1 MKFKGA
7 NGSLFFI
14 FTPSKITQYMAEDSS
29 VLKIAQTNASL
40 WTTDIFDTETRKEAQ
55 ILLDKKG
62 DALIEP
68 FYKDLDFGTG
78 GMRGIMGVGTNRI
91 NPYTLGLA
99 TQGLADYAQSFFEGK
114 SLKAAIAFDS
124 RNNSKSFARKVAEVL
139 SANRIHTYL
148 FEDLRPT
155 PELSFSVRELGC
167 DFGIVLTASHNP
179 KEYNGYKVYWNDGG
193 QLVPPHDK
201 AVIEKVRSTGFED
214 ICWDANESL
223 IETVGT
229 ELDEKY
235 TDMIASLSLSNAG
248 KNDLNIVFT
257 ALHGTSIVSVPPALA
272 KSGFTNVQ
280 LVEAQST
287 PDGNFPT
294 VASPNPEESAA
305 LAMAVSQAEATGADL
320 VIGCDPDTD
329 RVGIAVNDGK
339 GNMELLNGNDTAA
352 LLVHYI
358 LDTNKNNGTMPTNG
372 FTAATVV
379 TTDLIADIS
388 AAYGVPC
395 YRCLTGFKWIADI
408 INHKQQEQFLV
419 GGEESYGYLIGDSV
433 RDKDAVASAVMIA
446 EMAAYAKAQ
455 GRTVLQQLEAIH
467 REFGQ
472 YQERL
477 ISITKKGRSG
487 AQEIADMMIALR
499 KDPPKTL
506 AGSPV
511 IITTDHINST
521 QTDLR
526 TGVTSSTG
534 LPASNVLQFITDA
547 GDKVSA
553 RPSGTEPKIK
563 FYFSARATTGDSH
576 AETKAKLEA
585 KINTFIGELNL

>member
-1 MKFKGA
+1 MSA
-7 NGSLFFI
+7 DVLSI
-14 FTPSKITQYMAEDSS
+14 ATQ
-29 VLKIAQTNASL
+29 NATL
-40 WTTDIFDTETRKEAQ
+40 WTSDLFDAETRAEAETLLKEG
-55 ILLDKKG
+55 G

-91 NPYTLGLA
+91 NAYTLGLA
-99 TQGLADYAQSFFEGK
+99 TQGLAAYAKSFFDGK
-114 SLKAAIAFDS
+114 PLKAAIAFDS

-139 SANRIHTYL
+139 SANGVHTFL

-155 PELSFSVRELGC
+155 PELSFAVRELGC

-179 KEYNGYKVYWNDGG
+179 KEYNGYKVYWDDGG
-193 QLVPPHDK
+193 QLVPPHDS
-201 AVIEKVRSTGFED
+201 AVIEKVRATRFED
-214 ICWDANESL
+214 IRWDANEAL

-229 ELDEKY
+229 AIDDKY
-235 TDMIASLSLSNAG
+235 TDMVAGLSLSNAG
-248 KNDLNIVFT
+248 KTELDIVFT

-272 KSGFTNVQ
+272 KAGFTNVQ
-280 LVEAQST
+280 LVEAQSA

-305 LAMAVSQAEATGADL
+305 LAMAVAQAEATNADL

-329 RVGIAVNDGK
+329 RVGIAVNDGTGK
-339 GNMELLNGNDTAA
+339 MQLLNGNDTAA

-358 LDTNKNNGTMPTNG
+358 LEAYKRNGTLPANG

-379 TTDLIADIS
+379 TTDLIAEIS
-388 AAYGVPC
+388 AAYEVPC

-408 INHKQQEQFLV
+408 IKNKPEEQFLV
-419 GGEESYGYLIGDSV
+419 GGEESYGYLIGDAV

-446 EMAAYAKAQ
+446 EMAANAKAQ

-487 AQEIADMMIALR
+487 AQEIADMMTALR
-499 KDPPKTL
+499 NDPPKNL

-511 IITTDHINST
+511 IIAIDHGKAT

-526 TGVTSSTG
+526 TGATHSTE
-534 LPASNVLQFITDA
+534 LPASNVLQFITEA

-563 FYFSARATTGDSH
+563 FYFSVRTTTGGSH
-576 AETKAKLEA
+576 AATKAELER
-585 KINTFIGELNL
+585 KIDTFIEELNL

>member
-1 MKFKGA
+1 MSA
-7 NGSLFFI
+7 DVLSLA
-14 FTPSKITQYMAEDSS
+14 TQ
-29 VLKIAQTNASL
+29 NATL
-40 WTTDIFDTETRKEAQ
+40 WTSDLFDAETRAEAQ
-55 ILLDKKG
+55 ALLEQGG
-62 DALIEP
+62 DTLIEP

-99 TQGLADYAQSFFEGK
+99 TQGLAVYAQQSMGRK
-114 SLKAAIAFDS
+114 DLKAAIAYDS
-124 RNNSKSFARKVAEVL
+124 RNNSQSFARKVAEVL
-139 SANRIHTYL
+139 SANGVHTYL
-148 FEDLRPT
+148 FEELRPT
-155 PELSFSVRELGC
+155 PELSFAVRELGC

-201 AVIEKVRSTGFED
+201 GVIEQVRATRFED
-214 ICWDANESL
+214 IRWDANEAL

-229 ELDEKY
+229 AIDDKY
-235 TDMIASLSLSNAG
+235 TDMVAGLSLSNAG
-248 KNDLNIVFT
+248 KTELDIVFT

-272 KSGFTNVQ
+272 KAGFTNVQ
-280 LVEAQST
+280 LVEAQSA

-305 LAMAVSQAEATGADL
+305 LAMAVAQAEATGADL

-329 RVGIAVNDGK
+329 RVGIAANDGTGK
-339 GNMELLNGNDTAA
+339 MQLLNGNDTAA

-358 LDTNKNNGTMPTNG
+358 LNAYKKNGTLPSNG

-408 INHKQQEQFLV
+408 INHKPEEQFLV
-419 GGEESYGYLIGDSV
+419 GGEESYGYLIGDAV

-446 EMAAYAKAQ
+446 EMAANAKAQ

-487 AQEIADMMIALR
+487 AQEIADMMTALR
-499 KDPPKTL
+499 NDPPKTL

-511 IITTDHINST
+511 VIAIDHNNST

-526 TGVTSSTG
+526 TGATSSTA
-534 LPASNVLQFITDA
+534 LPASNVLQFITEA

-563 FYFSARATTGDSH
+563 FYFSVRATTGHSH
-576 AETKAKLEA
+576 AATKAELER
-585 KINTFIGELNL
+585 KIDTFIEELNL

>member
-1 MKFKGA
+1 M
-7 NGSLFFI
+7 S
-14 FTPSKITQYMAEDSS
+14 TD
-29 VLKIAQTNASL
+29 VLAIATKNATL
-40 WTTDIFDTETRKEAQ
+40 WTSELFDTETRAAAQ
-55 ILLDKKG
+55 DMLDAGG

-99 TQGLADYAQSFFEGK
+99 TQGLAAYAQAHFEGK
-114 SLKAAIAFDS
+114 SLKAAIAYDS
-124 RNNSKSFARKVAEVL
+124 RNNSKAFARKVAEVL
-139 SANRIHTYL
+139 SANGVHTYL

-201 AVIEKVRSTGFED
+201 AVIEKVRATSFED
-214 ICWDANESL
+214 IRWDANEAL
-223 IETVGT
+223 IETVGS

-235 TDMIASLSLSNAG
+235 TDMIAGLSLSNAG

-272 KSGFTNVQ
+272 KAGFTNVQ

-305 LAMAVSQAEATGADL
+305 LAMAVAQAEATGADL

-329 RVGIAVNDGK
+329 RVGIAANDGTGK
-339 GNMELLNGNDTAA
+339 MQLLNGNDTAA

-358 LDTNKNNGTMPTNG
+358 LDAYKENGTLPSNG

-408 INHKQQEQFLV
+408 INHKPAEKFLV
-419 GGEESYGYLIGDSV
+419 GGEESYGYLIGDAV

-446 EMAAYAKAQ
+446 EMAANAKAK

-487 AQEIADMMIALR
+487 AQEIADMMTALR
-499 KDPPKTL
+499 NDPPKTL

-511 IITTDHINST
+511 IIAIDHSNST

-526 TGVTSSTG
+526 TGATSSTD
-534 LPASNVLQFITDA
+534 LPASNVLQFITEA

-563 FYFSARATTGDSH
+563 FYFSVRTTTGESH
-576 AETKAKLEA
+576 AATKAELER
-585 KINTFIGELNL
+585 KIDTFIEELNL

>member
-1 MKFKGA
+1 MSA
-7 NGSLFFI
+7 DVLSI
-14 FTPSKITQYMAEDSS
+14 ATQ
-29 VLKIAQTNASL
+29 NATL
-40 WTTDIFDTETRKEAQ
+40 WTSDLFDAETRAEARE
-55 ILLDKKG
+55 LLDQGG

-99 TQGLADYAQSFFEGK
+99 TQGLAAYAQTFFNRK
-114 SLKAAIAFDS
+114 PLKATIAFDS

-139 SANRIHTYL
+139 SANGVHTFL

-155 PELSFSVRELGC
+155 PELSYAVRELGC

-193 QLVPPHDK
+193 QLVPPHDS
-201 AVIEKVRSTGFED
+201 AVIEKVRATRFED
-214 ICWDANESL
+214 IRWDANEAL

-229 ELDEKY
+229 AVDDKY
-235 TDMIASLSLSNAG
+235 IDMVAGLSLSNVG
-248 KNDLNIVFT
+248 KTELDIVFT

-272 KSGFTNVQ
+272 KAGFTNVQ

-305 LAMAVSQAEATGADL
+305 LAMAVAQAEATNADL

-329 RVGIAVNDGK
+329 RVGIAVNDGTGK
-339 GNMELLNGNDTAA
+339 MQLLNGNDTAA

-358 LDTNKNNGTMPTNG
+358 LDAYKTNGTLPANG

-408 INHKQQEQFLV
+408 INNKPEEQFLV
-419 GGEESYGYLIGDSV
+419 GGEESYGYLIGDEV

-446 EMAAYAKAQ
+446 EMAANAKAQ

-477 ISITKKGRSG
+477 IAVTKKGRSG
-487 AQEIADMMIALR
+487 AQEIADMMTALR
-499 KDPPKTL
+499 NDPPKTL

-511 IITTDHINST
+511 IIAIDHGKST
-521 QTDLR
+521 QTDLL
-526 TGVTSSTG
+526 TGATSSTE
-534 LPASNVLQFITDA
+534 LPASNVLQFITEA

-563 FYFSARATTGDSH
+563 FYFSVRATTGDSH
-576 AETKAKLEA
+576 AETKAELER
-585 KINTFIGELNL
+585 KIDTFIEELNL

>member
-1 MKFKGA
+1 MSA
-7 NGSLFFI
+7 DVLSI
-14 FTPSKITQYMAEDSS
+14 ATQ
-29 VLKIAQTNASL
+29 NATL
-40 WTTDIFDTETRKEAQ
+40 WTSDLFNAETRAEARE
-55 ILLDKKG
+55 LLDQG
-62 DALIEP
+62 GYALIEP

-99 TQGLADYAQSFFEGK
+99 TQGLAAYAQTFFNGK
-114 SLKAAIAFDS
+114 PLKAAIAFDS

-139 SANRIHTYL
+139 SANGVHTFL

-155 PELSFSVRELGC
+155 PELSYAVRELGC

-193 QLVPPHDK
+193 QLVPPHDI
-201 AVIEKVRSTGFED
+201 AVIEKVRATRFED
-214 ICWDANESL
+214 IRWNANEAL

-229 ELDEKY
+229 AVDDKY
-235 TDMIASLSLSNAG
+235 TDMVAGLSLSNAG
-248 KNDLNIVFT
+248 KTELDIVFT

-272 KSGFTNVQ
+272 KAGFTNVQ
-280 LVEAQST
+280 LVEAQSA

-305 LAMAVSQAEATGADL
+305 LAMAVAQAEATNADL

-329 RVGIAVNDGK
+329 RVGIAVNDGTGK
-339 GNMELLNGNDTAA
+339 MQLLNGNDTAA

-358 LDTNKNNGTMPTNG
+358 LEAYKRNGTLPANG

-379 TTDLIADIS
+379 TTDLIAEIS
-388 AAYGVPC
+388 AAYEVPC

-408 INHKQQEQFLV
+408 IKNKPEEQFLV
-419 GGEESYGYLIGDSV
+419 GGEESYGYLIGDAV

-446 EMAAYAKAQ
+446 EMAANAKAQ

-487 AQEIADMMIALR
+487 AQEIADMMTALR
-499 KDPPKTL
+499 NDPPKNL

-511 IITTDHINST
+511 IIAIDHGKAT

-526 TGVTSSTG
+526 TGATHSTE
-534 LPASNVLQFITDA
+534 LPASNVLQFITEA

-563 FYFSARATTGDSH
+563 FYFSVRTTTGDSH
-576 AETKAKLEA
+576 AATKAELER
-585 KINTFIGELNL
+585 KIDTFIEELNL

>member
-1 MKFKGA
+1 MSA
-7 NGSLFFI
+7 DVLSLA
-14 FTPSKITQYMAEDSS
+14 SN
-29 VLKIAQTNASL
+29 NATL
-40 WTTDIFDTETRKEAQ
+40 WTSDLFDAKTRGEAQ
-55 ILLDKKG
+55 ELLDQGG

-99 TQGLADYAQSFFEGK
+99 TQGLAEYAQQSAGRK
-114 SLKAAIAFDS
+114 DLKAAIAFDS
-124 RNNSKSFARKVAEVL
+124 RNNSKAFARKVAEVL
-139 SANRIHTYL
+139 SANGVHTYL

-155 PELSFSVRELGC
+155 PELSFAVRELGC

-201 AVIEKVRSTGFED
+201 GVIEQVRATKFED
-214 ICWDANESL
+214 IRWDANEEL
-223 IETVGT
+223 IETIG
-229 ELDEKY
+229 ERIDSKY
-235 TDMIASLSLSNAG
+235 IATVVAQSLNDDG
-248 KNDLNIVFT
+248 KEDLKVVFT
-257 ALHGTSIVSVPPALA
+257 ALHGTSIVSVPPALKA
-272 KSGFTNVQ
+272 SGFTNVHI
-280 LVEAQST
+280 VEEQAI

-294 VASPNPEESAA
+294 VDSPNPEEGAA
-305 LAMAVSQAEATGADL
+305 LAMGIAQAEASGSDI

-329 RVGIAVNDGK
+329 RVGIAVNDGTGK
-339 GNMELLNGNDTAA
+339 MELLNGNDTAA
-352 LLVHYI
+352 LLVHYV
-358 LDTNKNNGTMPTNG
+358 LSQADANNAVPVNP

-379 TTDLIADIS
+379 TTDLIAKIS
-388 AAYGVPC
+388 ERYNIPC
-395 YRCLTGFKWIADI
+395 FRCLTGFKWIADI
-408 INHKQQEQFLV
+408 INNKPDMNFMV
-419 GGEESYGYLIGDSV
+419 GGEESYGYLIGDAV

-455 GRTVLQQLEAIH
+455 GRTVLEQLEAIH

-477 ISITKKGRSG
+477 VSITKKGRSG
-487 AQEIADMMIALR
+487 AQEIAHMMTGLR
-499 KDPPKTL
+499 NDPPKTL

-511 IITTDHINST
+511 VVAIDHSNST

-526 TGVTSSTG
+526 TGTITSTE
-534 LPASNVLQFITDA
+534 LPASNVLQFITEA

-563 FYFSARATTGDSH
+563 FYFSVCTTTGESH
-576 AETKAKLEA
+576 AATKSELER
-585 KINTFIGELNL
+585 KIDTFIEELNL

>member
-1 MKFKGA
+1 
-7 NGSLFFI
+7 
-14 FTPSKITQYMAEDSS
+14 
-29 VLKIAQTNASL
+29 
-40 WTTDIFDTETRKEAQ
+40 
-55 ILLDKKG
+55 
-62 DALIEP
+62 
-68 FYKDLDFGTG
+68 
-78 GMRGIMGVGTNRI
+78 
-91 NPYTLGLA
+91 
-99 TQGLADYAQSFFEGK
+99 
-114 SLKAAIAFDS
+114 
-124 RNNSKSFARKVAEVL
+124 L
-139 SANRIHTYL
+139 SANGVHTYL
-148 FEDLRPT
+148 FEELRPT
-155 PELSFSVRELGC
+155 PELSFAVRELGC

-201 AVIEKVRSTGFED
+201 GVIEQVRATRFED
-214 ICWDANESL
+214 IRWDANEAL
-223 IETVGT
+223 IENVGT

-235 TDMIASLSLSNAG
+235 TDMIAGLSLSNAG
-248 KNDLNIVFT
+248 KTDLNIVFT

-272 KSGFTNVQ
+272 KAGFTNVQ

-305 LAMAVSQAEATGADL
+305 LAMAVAQAEATGADL

-329 RVGIAVNDGK
+329 RVGIAVNDGTGK
-339 GNMELLNGNDTAA
+339 MQLLNGNDTAA

-358 LDTNKNNGTMPTNG
+358 LDAYKTNGTLPANG

-408 INHKQQEQFLV
+408 INNKPEEQFLV
-419 GGEESYGYLIGDSV
+419 GGEESYGYLIGDEV

-446 EMAAYAKAQ
+446 EMAANAKAQ

-477 ISITKKGRSG
+477 IAVTKKGRSG
-487 AQEIADMMIALR
+487 AQEIADMMTALR
-499 KDPPKTL
+499 NDPPKTL

-511 IITTDHINST
+511 IIAIDHGKST
-521 QTDLR
+521 QTDLL
-526 TGVTSSTG
+526 TGATSSTE
-534 LPASNVLQFITDA
+534 LPASNVLQFITEA

-563 FYFSARATTGDSH
+563 FYFSVRATTGDSH
-576 AETKAKLEA
+576 AATKAELER
-585 KINTFIGELNL
+585 KIDTFIEELNL

>member
-1 MKFKGA
+1 MSA
-7 NGSLFFI
+7 DVLSI
-14 FTPSKITQYMAEDSS
+14 ATQ
-29 VLKIAQTNASL
+29 NATL
-40 WTTDIFDTETRKEAQ
+40 WTSDLFDAETRAEARE
-55 ILLDKKG
+55 LLDQGG

-99 TQGLADYAQSFFEGK
+99 TQGLAAYAQTFFNRK
-114 SLKAAIAFDS
+114 PLKATIAFDS

-139 SANRIHTYL
+139 SANGVHTFL

-155 PELSFSVRELGC
+155 PELSYAVRELGC

-193 QLVPPHDK
+193 QLVPPHDS
-201 AVIEKVRSTGFED
+201 AVIEKVRATRFED
-214 ICWDANESL
+214 IRWDANEAL

-229 ELDEKY
+229 AVDDKY
-235 TDMIASLSLSNAG
+235 IDMVAGLSLSNAG
-248 KNDLNIVFT
+248 KTELDIVFT

-272 KSGFTNVQ
+272 KAGFTNVQ

-305 LAMAVSQAEATGADL
+305 LAMAVAQAEATNADL

-329 RVGIAVNDGK
+329 RVGIAVNDGTGK
-339 GNMELLNGNDTAA
+339 MQLLNGNDTAA

-358 LDTNKNNGTMPTNG
+358 LDAYKTNGTLPANG

-408 INHKQQEQFLV
+408 INNKPEEQFLV
-419 GGEESYGYLIGDSV
+419 GGEESYGYLIGDEV

-446 EMAAYAKAQ
+446 EMAANAKAQ

-477 ISITKKGRSG
+477 IAVTKKGRSG
-487 AQEIADMMIALR
+487 AQEIADMMTALR
-499 KDPPKTL
+499 NDPPKTL

-511 IITTDHINST
+511 IIAIDHGKST
-521 QTDLR
+521 QTDLL
-526 TGVTSSTG
+526 TGATSSTE
-534 LPASNVLQFITDA
+534 LPASNVLQFVTEA

-563 FYFSARATTGDSH
+563 FYFSVRATTGDSY
-576 AETKAKLEA
+576 AATKAELER
-585 KINTFIGELNL
+585 KIDTFIEELNL

>member
-1 MKFKGA
+1 MSA
-7 NGSLFFI
+7 DVLSI
-14 FTPSKITQYMAEDSS
+14 ATQ
-29 VLKIAQTNASL
+29 NATL
-40 WTTDIFDTETRKEAQ
+40 WTSDLFDAETRAEAETLLKEG
-55 ILLDKKG
+55 G

-99 TQGLADYAQSFFEGK
+99 TQGLAAYAKSFFDGK
-114 SLKAAIAFDS
+114 PLKAAIAFDS

-139 SANRIHTYL
+139 SANGVHTFL

-155 PELSFSVRELGC
+155 PELSFAVRELGC

-179 KEYNGYKVYWNDGG
+179 KEYNGYKVYWDDGG
-193 QLVPPHDK
+193 QLVPPHDS
-201 AVIEKVRSTGFED
+201 AVIEKVRATRFED
-214 ICWDANESL
+214 IRWDANEAL

-229 ELDEKY
+229 AIDDKY
-235 TDMIASLSLSNAG
+235 TDMVAGLSLSNAG
-248 KNDLNIVFT
+248 KTELDIVFT

-272 KSGFTNVQ
+272 KAGFTKVQ
-280 LVEAQST
+280 LVEAQSA

-305 LAMAVSQAEATGADL
+305 LAMAVAQAEATNADL

-329 RVGIAVNDGK
+329 RVGIAVNDGTGK
-339 GNMELLNGNDTAA
+339 MQLLNGNDTAA

-358 LDTNKNNGTMPTNG
+358 LEAYKRNGTLPANG

-379 TTDLIADIS
+379 TTDLIAEIS
-388 AAYGVPC
+388 AAYEVPC

-408 INHKQQEQFLV
+408 IKNKPEEQFLV
-419 GGEESYGYLIGDSV
+419 GGEESYGYLIGDAV

-446 EMAAYAKAQ
+446 EMAANAKAQ

-487 AQEIADMMIALR
+487 AQEIADMMTALR
-499 KDPPKTL
+499 NDPPKNL

-511 IITTDHINST
+511 IIAIDHGKAT

-526 TGVTSSTG
+526 TGATHSTE
-534 LPASNVLQFITDA
+534 LPASNVLQFITEA

-563 FYFSARATTGDSH
+563 FYFSVRTTTGGSH
-576 AETKAKLEA
+576 AATKAELER
-585 KINTFIGELNL
+585 KIDTFIEELNL

>member
-1 MKFKGA
+1 MSA
-7 NGSLFFI
+7 DVLSLA
-14 FTPSKITQYMAEDSS
+14 TQ
-29 VLKIAQTNASL
+29 NATL
-40 WTTDIFDTETRKEAQ
+40 WTSDLFDAETRAEAQ
-55 ILLDKKG
+55 ALLEQGG
-62 DALIEP
+62 DTLIEP

-99 TQGLADYAQSFFEGK
+99 TQGLAVYAHQSMGRK
-114 SLKAAIAFDS
+114 DLKAAIAYDS
-124 RNNSKSFARKVAEVL
+124 RNNSKAFARKVAEVL
-139 SANRIHTYL
+139 SANGVHTYL
-148 FEDLRPT
+148 FEELRPT
-155 PELSFSVRELGC
+155 PELSFAVRELGC

-201 AVIEKVRSTGFED
+201 GVIEQVRATRFED
-214 ICWDANESL
+214 IRWDANEAL

-229 ELDEKY
+229 AIDDKY
-235 TDMIASLSLSNAG
+235 TDMVAGLSLSNAG
-248 KNDLNIVFT
+248 KTELDIVFT

-272 KSGFTNVQ
+272 KAGFTNVQ
-280 LVEAQST
+280 LVEAQSA

-305 LAMAVSQAEATGADL
+305 LAMAVAQAEATGADL

-329 RVGIAVNDGK
+329 RVGIAANDGTGK
-339 GNMELLNGNDTAA
+339 MQLLNGNDTAA

-358 LDTNKNNGTMPTNG
+358 LNAYKKNGTLPSNG

-408 INHKQQEQFLV
+408 INHKPEEQFLV
-419 GGEESYGYLIGDSV
+419 GGEESYGYLIGDAV

-446 EMAAYAKAQ
+446 EMAANAKAQ

-487 AQEIADMMIALR
+487 AQEIADMMTALR
-499 KDPPKTL
+499 NDPPKTL
-506 AGSPV
+506 AGSSVV
-511 IITTDHINST
+511 IAIDHNNST

-526 TGVTSSTG
+526 TGATSSTA
-534 LPASNVLQFITDA
+534 LPASNVLQFITEA

-563 FYFSARATTGDSH
+563 FYFSVRATTGHSH
-576 AETKAKLEA
+576 AATKAELER
-585 KINTFIGELNL
+585 KIDTFIEELNL

>member
-1 MKFKGA
+1 MSA
-7 NGSLFFI
+7 DVLSLA
-14 FTPSKITQYMAEDSS
+14 TQ
-29 VLKIAQTNASL
+29 NATL
-40 WTTDIFDTETRKEAQ
+40 WTSDLFDAETRAEAQ
-55 ILLDKKG
+55 ALLEQGG
-62 DALIEP
+62 DTLIEP

-99 TQGLADYAQSFFEGK
+99 TQGLAVYAHQSMGRK
-114 SLKAAIAFDS
+114 DLKAAIAYDS
-124 RNNSKSFARKVAEVL
+124 RNNSQSFARKVAEVL
-139 SANRIHTYL
+139 SANGVHTYL
-148 FEDLRPT
+148 FEELRPT
-155 PELSFSVRELGC
+155 PELSFAVRELGC

-201 AVIEKVRSTGFED
+201 GVIEQVRATRFED
-214 ICWDANESL
+214 IRWDANEAL

-229 ELDEKY
+229 AIDDKY
-235 TDMIASLSLSNAG
+235 TDMVAGLSLSNAG
-248 KNDLNIVFT
+248 KTELDIVFT

-272 KSGFTNVQ
+272 KAGFTNVQ

-305 LAMAVSQAEATGADL
+305 LAMAVAQAEATNADL

-329 RVGIAVNDGK
+329 RVGIAVNDGTGK
-339 GNMELLNGNDTAA
+339 MQLLNGNDTAA

-358 LDTNKNNGTMPTNG
+358 LNAYKTNGTLPANG

-408 INHKQQEQFLV
+408 INNKPEEQFLV
-419 GGEESYGYLIGDSV
+419 GGEESYGYLIGDDV

-446 EMAAYAKAQ
+446 EMAANAKAQ

-487 AQEIADMMIALR
+487 AQEIADMMTALR
-499 KDPPKTL
+499 NDPPKTL

-511 IITTDHINST
+511 IVAIDHSNST

-526 TGVTSSTG
+526 TGATSSTE
-534 LPASNVLQFITDA
+534 LPGSNVLQFITEA

-563 FYFSARATTGDSH
+563 FYFSVRTTTGESH
-576 AETKAKLEA
+576 AATKAELER
-585 KINTFIGELNL
+585 KIDTFIEELNL

>member
-1 MKFKGA
+1 MSA
-7 NGSLFFI
+7 DVLSLA
-14 FTPSKITQYMAEDSS
+14 TQ
-29 VLKIAQTNASL
+29 NATL
-40 WTTDIFDTETRKEAQ
+40 WTSDLFDAETRAEAQ
-55 ILLDKKG
+55 ALLEQGG
-62 DALIEP
+62 DTLIEP

-99 TQGLADYAQSFFEGK
+99 TQGLAVYAHQSMGRK
-114 SLKAAIAFDS
+114 DLKAAIAYDS
-124 RNNSKSFARKVAEVL
+124 RNNSKAFARKVAEVL
-139 SANRIHTYL
+139 SANGVHTYL
-148 FEDLRPT
+148 FEELRPT
-155 PELSFSVRELGC
+155 PELSFAVRELGC

-201 AVIEKVRSTGFED
+201 GVIEQVRATRFED
-214 ICWDANESL
+214 IRWDANEAL

-229 ELDEKY
+229 AIDDKY
-235 TDMIASLSLSNAG
+235 TDMVAGLSLSNAG
-248 KNDLNIVFT
+248 KTELDIVFT

-272 KSGFTNVQ
+272 KAGFTKVQ
-280 LVEAQST
+280 LVEAQSA

-305 LAMAVSQAEATGADL
+305 LAMAVAQAEATGADL

-329 RVGIAVNDGK
+329 RVGIAANDGTGK
-339 GNMELLNGNDTAA
+339 MQLLNGNDTAA

-358 LDTNKNNGTMPTNG
+358 LNAYKKNGTLPSNG

-408 INHKQQEQFLV
+408 INHKPEEQFLV
-419 GGEESYGYLIGDSV
+419 GGEESYGYLIGDAV

-446 EMAAYAKAQ
+446 EMAANAKAQ

-487 AQEIADMMIALR
+487 AQEIADMMTALR
-499 KDPPKTL
+499 NDPPKTL

-511 IITTDHINST
+511 VIAIDHNNST

-526 TGVTSSTG
+526 TGATSSTA
-534 LPASNVLQFITDA
+534 LPASNVLQFITEA

-563 FYFSARATTGDSH
+563 FYFSVRATTGHSH
-576 AETKAKLEA
+576 AATKAELER
-585 KINTFIGELNL
+585 KIDTFIEELNL

>member
-1 MKFKGA
+1 MR
-7 NGSLFFI
+7 
-14 FTPSKITQYMAEDSS
+14 
-29 VLKIAQTNASL
+29 
-40 WTTDIFDTETRKEAQ
+40 TT
-55 ILLDKKG
+55 LLD
-62 DALIEP
+62 
-68 FYKDLDFGTG
+68 
-78 GMRGIMGVGTNRI
+78 
-91 NPYTLGLA
+91 
-99 TQGLADYAQSFFEGK
+99 GK
-114 SLKAAIAFDS
+114 TFKAAIAFDS
-124 RNNSKSFARKVAEVL
+124 RNNSQSFARKVAEVL
-139 SANRIHTYL
+139 SANGVHTYL
-148 FEDLRPT
+148 FEELRPT
-155 PELSFSVRELGC
+155 PELSFAVRELGC

-193 QLVPPHDK
+193 QLSSSARQAVSLNRSVPPD
-201 AVIEKVRSTGFED
+201 FED
-214 ICWDANESL
+214 IRWDANEAL
-223 IETVGT
+223 IEIVGT
-229 ELDEKY
+229 AIDDKY
-235 TDMIASLSLSNAG
+235 TDMVAGLSLSNAG
-248 KNDLNIVFT
+248 KTELDIVFT

-272 KSGFTNVQ
+272 KAGFTNVQ

-305 LAMAVSQAEATGADL
+305 LAMAVAQAEATNADL

-329 RVGIAVNDGK
+329 RVGIAVNDGTGK
-339 GNMELLNGNDTAA
+339 MQLLNGNDTAA

-358 LDTNKNNGTMPTNG
+358 LNAYKTNGTLPANG

-408 INHKQQEQFLV
+408 INNKPEEQFLV
-419 GGEESYGYLIGDSV
+419 GGEESYGYLIGDDV

-446 EMAAYAKAQ
+446 EMAANAKAQ

-487 AQEIADMMIALR
+487 AQEIADMMTALR
-499 KDPPKTL
+499 NDPPKTL

-511 IITTDHINST
+511 IVAIDHSNST

-526 TGVTSSTG
+526 TGATSSTE
-534 LPASNVLQFITDA
+534 LPGSNVLQFITEA

-563 FYFSARATTGDSH
+563 FYFSVRTTTGESH
-576 AETKAKLEA
+576 AATKAELER
-585 KINTFIGELNL
+585 KIDTFIEELNL

>member
-1 MKFKGA
+1 MSA
-7 NGSLFFI
+7 
-14 FTPSKITQYMAEDSS
+14 D
-29 VLKIAQTNASL
+29 VLSIATENATL
-40 WTTDIFDTETRKEAQ
+40 WTSDLFDAETRAAAQ
-55 ILLDKKG
+55 SMLDAGG
-62 DALIEP
+62 DTLIEP

-99 TQGLADYAQSFFEGK
+99 TQGLAVYAQQSMGRTD
-114 SLKAAIAFDS
+114 LKAAIAFDS
-124 RNNSKSFARKVAEVL
+124 RNNSKAFARKVAEVL
-139 SANRIHTYL
+139 SANGVHTYL

-201 AVIEKVRSTGFED
+201 GVIEQVRATRFQD
-214 ICWDANESL
+214 IRWDANEAL
-223 IETVGT
+223 IETVGS

-235 TDMIASLSLSNAG
+235 TDMIAGLSLSNAG
-248 KNDLNIVFT
+248 KTDLNIVFT
-257 ALHGTSIVSVPPALA
+257 ALHGTSIISVPPALA
-272 KSGFTNVQ
+272 KAGFTNVQ

-305 LAMAVSQAEATGADL
+305 LAMAVAQAEATGADL

-329 RVGIAVNDGK
+329 RVGIAANDGTGK
-339 GNMELLNGNDTAA
+339 MQLLNGNDTAA

-358 LDTNKNNGTMPTNG
+358 LNAYKENGTLPSNG

-408 INHKQQEQFLV
+408 INHKPEEQFLV
-419 GGEESYGYLIGDSV
+419 GGEESYGYLIGDAV

-446 EMAAYAKAQ
+446 EMAANAKAQ

-487 AQEIADMMIALR
+487 AQEIADMMTALR
-499 KDPPKTL
+499 NDPPKTL

-511 IITTDHINST
+511 VIAIDHSNST

-526 TGVTSSTG
+526 TGATSSTA
-534 LPASNVLQFITDA
+534 LPSSNVLQFITEG

-563 FYFSARATTGDSH
+563 FYFSVRATTGHSH
-576 AETKAKLEA
+576 AATKAELER
-585 KINTFIGELNL
+585 KIDTFIEELNL

>member
-1 MKFKGA
+1 MSA
-7 NGSLFFI
+7 DVLSI
-14 FTPSKITQYMAEDSS
+14 ATQ
-29 VLKIAQTNASL
+29 NATL
-40 WTTDIFDTETRKEAQ
+40 WTSDLFNAETRAEAETLLKEG
-55 ILLDKKG
+55 G

-99 TQGLADYAQSFFEGK
+99 TQGLAAYAKSFFDGK
-114 SLKAAIAFDS
+114 PLKAAIAFDS

-139 SANRIHTYL
+139 SANGVHTFL

-155 PELSFSVRELGC
+155 PELSFAVRELGC

-179 KEYNGYKVYWNDGG
+179 KEYNGYKVYWDDGG
-193 QLVPPHDK
+193 QLVPPHDS
-201 AVIEKVRSTGFED
+201 AVIEKVRATRFED
-214 ICWDANESL
+214 IRWDANEAL

-229 ELDEKY
+229 AIDDKY
-235 TDMIASLSLSNAG
+235 TDMVAGLSLSNAG
-248 KNDLNIVFT
+248 KTELDIVFT

-272 KSGFTNVQ
+272 KAGFTNVQ
-280 LVEAQST
+280 LVEAQSA

-305 LAMAVSQAEATGADL
+305 LAMAVAQAEATNADL

-329 RVGIAVNDGK
+329 RVGIAVNNGTGK
-339 GNMELLNGNDTAA
+339 MQLLNGNDTAA

-358 LDTNKNNGTMPTNG
+358 LEAYKRNGTLPANG

-379 TTDLIADIS
+379 TTDLIAEIS
-388 AAYGVPC
+388 AAYEVPC

-408 INHKQQEQFLV
+408 IKNKPEEQFLV
-419 GGEESYGYLIGDSV
+419 GGEESYGYLIGDAV

-446 EMAAYAKAQ
+446 EMAANAKAQ

-487 AQEIADMMIALR
+487 AQEIADIMTALR
-499 KDPPKTL
+499 NDPPKNL

-511 IITTDHINST
+511 IIAIDHGKAT

-526 TGVTSSTG
+526 TGATHSTE
-534 LPASNVLQFITDA
+534 LPASNVLQFITEA

-563 FYFSARATTGDSH
+563 FYFSVRTTTGDSH
-576 AETKAKLEA
+576 AATKAELER
-585 KINTFIGELNL
+585 KIDTFIEELNL

>member
-1 MKFKGA
+1 M
-7 NGSLFFI
+7 S
-14 FTPSKITQYMAEDSS
+14 AE
-29 VLKIAQTNASL
+29 VLSIAIQNATL
-40 WTTDIFDTETRKEAQ
+40 WTSDLFDAATRAEAETLLKEG
-55 ILLDKKG
+55 G

-99 TQGLADYAQSFFEGK
+99 TQGLAAYAKSFFDGK
-114 SLKAAIAFDS
+114 PLKAAIAFDS

-139 SANRIHTYL
+139 SANGVHTFL

-155 PELSFSVRELGC
+155 PELSFAVRELGC

-179 KEYNGYKVYWNDGG
+179 KEYNGYKVYWDDGG
-193 QLVPPHDK
+193 QLVPPHDS
-201 AVIEKVRSTGFED
+201 AVIEKVRATRFED
-214 ICWDANESL
+214 IRWDANEAL

-229 ELDEKY
+229 AIDDKY
-235 TDMIASLSLSNAG
+235 TDMVAGLSLSNAG
-248 KNDLNIVFT
+248 KTELDIVFT

-272 KSGFTNVQ
+272 KAGFTKVQ
-280 LVEAQST
+280 LVEAQSA

-305 LAMAVSQAEATGADL
+305 LAMAVAQAEATNADL

-329 RVGIAVNDGK
+329 RVGIAVNDGTGK
-339 GNMELLNGNDTAA
+339 MQLLNGNDTAA

-358 LDTNKNNGTMPTNG
+358 LEAYKRNGTLPANG

-379 TTDLIADIS
+379 TTDLIAEIS
-388 AAYGVPC
+388 AAYEVPC

-408 INHKQQEQFLV
+408 IKNKPEEQFLV
-419 GGEESYGYLIGDSV
+419 GGEESYGYLIGDAV

-446 EMAAYAKAQ
+446 EMAANAKAQ

-487 AQEIADMMIALR
+487 AQEIADMMTALR
-499 KDPPKTL
+499 NDPPKNL

-511 IITTDHINST
+511 IIAIDHGKAT

-526 TGVTSSTG
+526 TGATHSTE
-534 LPASNVLQFITDA
+534 LPASNVLQFITEA

-563 FYFSARATTGDSH
+563 FYFSVRTTTGGSH
-576 AETKAKLEA
+576 AATKAELER
-585 KINTFIGELNL
+585 KIDTFIEELNL

>member
-1 MKFKGA
+1 MSA
-7 NGSLFFI
+7 DVLSI
-14 FTPSKITQYMAEDSS
+14 ATQ
-29 VLKIAQTNASL
+29 NATL
-40 WTTDIFDTETRKEAQ
+40 WTSDLFDAETRAEAGA
-55 ILLDKKG
+55 LLKKGG

-91 NPYTLGLA
+91 NAYTLGLA
-99 TQGLADYAQSFFEGK
+99 TQGLASYAQTFFNGK
-114 SLKAAIAFDS
+114 PLKAAIAFDS

-139 SANRIHTYL
+139 SANGVHTFL

-155 PELSFSVRELGC
+155 PELSFAVRELGC

-193 QLVPPHDK
+193 QLVPPHDS
-201 AVIEKVRSTGFED
+201 AVIEQVRATRFED
-214 ICWDANESL
+214 IRWDANEAL
-223 IETVGT
+223 IEIVGT
-229 ELDEKY
+229 AIDDKY
-235 TDMIASLSLSNAG
+235 TDMVAGLSLSNAG
-248 KNDLNIVFT
+248 KTELDIVFT

-272 KSGFTNVQ
+272 KAGFTNVQ

-305 LAMAVSQAEATGADL
+305 LAMAVAQAEATNADL

-329 RVGIAVNDGK
+329 RVGIAVNDGTGK
-339 GNMELLNGNDTAA
+339 MQLLNGNDTAA

-358 LDTNKNNGTMPTNG
+358 LNAYKTNGTLPANG

-408 INHKQQEQFLV
+408 INNKPEEQFLV
-419 GGEESYGYLIGDSV
+419 GGEESYGYLIGDDV

-446 EMAAYAKAQ
+446 EMAANAKAQ
-455 GRTVLQQLEAIH
+455 GRTVLEQLEAIH

-487 AQEIADMMIALR
+487 AQEIADMMTALR
-499 KDPPKTL
+499 NDPPKTL

-511 IITTDHINST
+511 IVAIDHAKST

-526 TGVTSSTG
+526 TGATSSTQ
-534 LPASNVLQFITDA
+534 LPASNVLQFITEA

-563 FYFSARATTGDSH
+563 FYFSVRTTTGDSH
-576 AETKAKLEA
+576 AATKAELER
-585 KINTFIGELNL
+585 KIDTFIEELNL

>member
-1 MKFKGA
+1 MSA
-7 NGSLFFI
+7 DVLSLA
-14 FTPSKITQYMAEDSS
+14 TQ
-29 VLKIAQTNASL
+29 NATL
-40 WTTDIFDTETRKEAQ
+40 WTSDLFDAETRAEAQ
-55 ILLDKKG
+55 ALLEQGG
-62 DALIEP
+62 DTLIEP

-99 TQGLADYAQSFFEGK
+99 TQGLAVYAQQSMGRK
-114 SLKAAIAFDS
+114 DLKAAIAYDS
-124 RNNSKSFARKVAEVL
+124 RNNSQSFARKVAEVL
-139 SANRIHTYL
+139 SANGVHTYL
-148 FEDLRPT
+148 FEELRPT
-155 PELSFSVRELGC
+155 PELSFAVRELGC

-201 AVIEKVRSTGFED
+201 GVIEQVRATRFED
-214 ICWDANESL
+214 IRWDANEAL

-229 ELDEKY
+229 AIDDKY
-235 TDMIASLSLSNAG
+235 TDMVAGLSLSNAG
-248 KNDLNIVFT
+248 KTELDIVFT

-272 KSGFTNVQ
+272 KAGFTNVQ
-280 LVEAQST
+280 LVEAQSA

-305 LAMAVSQAEATGADL
+305 LAMAVAQAEATGADL

-329 RVGIAVNDGK
+329 RVGIAANDGTGK
-339 GNMELLNGNDTAA
+339 MQLLNGNDTAA

-358 LDTNKNNGTMPTNG
+358 LNAYKENGTLPSNG

-408 INHKQQEQFLV
+408 INHKPEEQFLV
-419 GGEESYGYLIGDSV
+419 GGEESYGYLIGDAV

-446 EMAAYAKAQ
+446 EMAANAKSQ

-487 AQEIADMMIALR
+487 AQEIADMMTALR
-499 KDPPKTL
+499 NDPPKTL

-511 IITTDHINST
+511 VIAIDHNNST

-526 TGVTSSTG
+526 TGATSSTA
-534 LPASNVLQFITDA
+534 LPASNVLQFITEA

-563 FYFSARATTGDSH
+563 FYFSVCATTGDSH
-576 AETKAKLEA
+576 AVTKAELER
-585 KINTFIGELNL
+585 KIDTFIEELNL

>member
-1 MKFKGA
+1 MSA
-7 NGSLFFI
+7 DVLSI
-14 FTPSKITQYMAEDSS
+14 ATQ
-29 VLKIAQTNASL
+29 NATL
-40 WTTDIFDTETRKEAQ
+40 WTSDLFDAETRAEAET
-55 ILLDKKG
+55 LLKKGG

-68 FYKDLDFGTG
+68 FYKGLDFGTG

-91 NPYTLGLA
+91 NAYTLGLA
-99 TQGLADYAQSFFEGK
+99 TQGLASYAQTFFNGK
-114 SLKAAIAFDS
+114 ALKAAIAFDS

-139 SANRIHTYL
+139 SANGVHTFL

-155 PELSFSVRELGC
+155 PELSFAVRELGC

-193 QLVPPHDK
+193 QLVPPHDS
-201 AVIEKVRSTGFED
+201 AVIEKVRATRFED
-214 ICWDANESL
+214 IRWDANEAL

-229 ELDEKY
+229 AVDDKY
-235 TDMIASLSLSNAG
+235 IDMVAGLSLSNAG
-248 KNDLNIVFT
+248 KTELDIVFT
-257 ALHGTSIVSVPPALA
+257 ALHGTSIVSVPPALSKA
-272 KSGFTNVQ
+272 GFTNVQ

-305 LAMAVSQAEATGADL
+305 LAMAVAQAEATNADL

-329 RVGIAVNDGK
+329 RVGIAVNDGTGK
-339 GNMELLNGNDTAA
+339 MQLLNGNDTAA

-358 LDTNKNNGTMPTNG
+358 LDAYKTNGTLPANG

-408 INHKQQEQFLV
+408 INNKPEEQFLV
-419 GGEESYGYLIGDSV
+419 GGEESYGYLIGDAV

-446 EMAAYAKAQ
+446 EMAANAKAQ
-455 GRTVLQQLEAIH
+455 GRTVLQQLESIH

-477 ISITKKGRSG
+477 IAVTKKGRSG
-487 AQEIADMMIALR
+487 AQEIADMMTALR
-499 KDPPKTL
+499 NDPPKTL

-511 IITTDHINST
+511 IVAIDHAKST

-526 TGVTSSTG
+526 TGATSSTQ
-534 LPASNVLQFITDA
+534 LPASNVLQFITEA

-563 FYFSARATTGDSH
+563 FYFSVRTTTGESH
-576 AETKAKLEA
+576 AATKAELER
-585 KINTFIGELNL
+585 KIDTFIEELNL

>member
-1 MKFKGA
+1 MSA
-7 NGSLFFI
+7 DVLSLA
-14 FTPSKITQYMAEDSS
+14 TQ
-29 VLKIAQTNASL
+29 NATL
-40 WTTDIFDTETRKEAQ
+40 WTSDLFDAETRAEAQ
-55 ILLDKKG
+55 ALLEQGG
-62 DALIEP
+62 DTLIEP

-99 TQGLADYAQSFFEGK
+99 TQGLAVYAQQSMGRK
-114 SLKAAIAFDS
+114 DLKAAIAYDS
-124 RNNSKSFARKVAEVL
+124 RNNSQSFARKVAEVL
-139 SANRIHTYL
+139 SANGVHTYL
-148 FEDLRPT
+148 FEELRPT
-155 PELSFSVRELGC
+155 PELSFAVRELGC

-201 AVIEKVRSTGFED
+201 GVIEQVRATRFED
-214 ICWDANESL
+214 IRWDANEAL

-229 ELDEKY
+229 AIDDKY
-235 TDMIASLSLSNAG
+235 TDMVAGLSLSNAG
-248 KNDLNIVFT
+248 KTELDIVFT

-272 KSGFTNVQ
+272 KAGFTNVQ
-280 LVEAQST
+280 LVEAQSA

-305 LAMAVSQAEATGADL
+305 LAMAVAQAEATNADL

-329 RVGIAVNDGK
+329 RVGIAVNDGTGK
-339 GNMELLNGNDTAA
+339 MQLLNGNDTAA

-358 LDTNKNNGTMPTNG
+358 LEAYKRNGTLPANG

-379 TTDLIADIS
+379 TTDLIAEIS
-388 AAYGVPC
+388 AAYKVPC

-408 INHKQQEQFLV
+408 IKNKPEEQFLV
-419 GGEESYGYLIGDSV
+419 GGEESYGYLIGDAV

-446 EMAAYAKAQ
+446 EMAANAKAQ

-487 AQEIADMMIALR
+487 AQEIADMMTALR
-499 KDPPKTL
+499 NDPPKTL

-511 IITTDHINST
+511 VIAIDHNNST

-526 TGVTSSTG
+526 TGATSSTA
-534 LPASNVLQFITDA
+534 LPASNVLQFITEA

-563 FYFSARATTGDSH
+563 FYFSVRTATGESH
-576 AETKAKLEA
+576 AATKAELER
-585 KINTFIGELNL
+585 KIDTFIEELNL

>member
-1 MKFKGA
+1 MSA
-7 NGSLFFI
+7 DVLSI
-14 FTPSKITQYMAEDSS
+14 ATQ
-29 VLKIAQTNASL
+29 NATL
-40 WTTDIFDTETRKEAQ
+40 WTSDLFDAETRAEAETLLKEG
-55 ILLDKKG
+55 G

-99 TQGLADYAQSFFEGK
+99 TQGLAAYAKSFFDGK
-114 SLKAAIAFDS
+114 PLKAAIAFDS

-139 SANRIHTYL
+139 SANGVHTFL

-155 PELSFSVRELGC
+155 PELSFAVRELGC

-179 KEYNGYKVYWNDGG
+179 KEYNGYKVYWDDGG
-193 QLVPPHDK
+193 QLVPPHDS
-201 AVIEKVRSTGFED
+201 AVIEKVRATRFED
-214 ICWDANESL
+214 IRWDANEAL

-229 ELDEKY
+229 AIDDKY
-235 TDMIASLSLSNAG
+235 TDMVAGLSLSNAG
-248 KNDLNIVFT
+248 KTELDIVFT

-272 KSGFTNVQ
+272 KAGFTNVQ
-280 LVEAQST
+280 LVEAQSA

-305 LAMAVSQAEATGADL
+305 LAMAVAQAEATNADL

-329 RVGIAVNDGK
+329 RVGIAVNDGTGK
-339 GNMELLNGNDTAA
+339 MQLLNGNDTAA

-358 LDTNKNNGTMPTNG
+358 LEAYKRNGTLPANG

-379 TTDLIADIS
+379 TTDLIAEIS
-388 AAYGVPC
+388 AAYEVPC

-408 INHKQQEQFLV
+408 IKNKPEEQFLV
-419 GGEESYGYLIGDSV
+419 GGEESYGYLIGDAV

-446 EMAAYAKAQ
+446 EMAANAKVQ

-487 AQEIADMMIALR
+487 AQEIADMMTALR
-499 KDPPKTL
+499 NDPPKNL

-511 IITTDHINST
+511 IIAIDHGKAT

-526 TGVTSSTG
+526 TGATHSTE
-534 LPASNVLQFITDA
+534 LPASNVLQFITEA

-563 FYFSARATTGDSH
+563 FYFSVRTTTGGSH
-576 AETKAKLEA
+576 AATKAELER
-585 KINTFIGELNL
+585 KIDTFIEELNL

>member
-1 MKFKGA
+1 MSA
-7 NGSLFFI
+7 DVLSI
-14 FTPSKITQYMAEDSS
+14 ATQ
-29 VLKIAQTNASL
+29 NATL
-40 WTTDIFDTETRKEAQ
+40 WTSDLFDAETRAEARE
-55 ILLDKKG
+55 LLDQGG

-99 TQGLADYAQSFFEGK
+99 TQGLAAYAQTFFNRK
-114 SLKAAIAFDS
+114 PLKATIAFDS

-139 SANRIHTYL
+139 SANGVHTFL

-155 PELSFSVRELGC
+155 PELSYAVRELGC

-193 QLVPPHDK
+193 QLVPPHDS
-201 AVIEKVRSTGFED
+201 AVIEKVRATRFED
-214 ICWDANESL
+214 IRWDANEAL

-229 ELDEKY
+229 AVDDKY
-235 TDMIASLSLSNAG
+235 IDMVAGLTLSNAG
-248 KNDLNIVFT
+248 KTELDIVFT

-272 KSGFTNVQ
+272 KAGFTNVQ

-305 LAMAVSQAEATGADL
+305 LAMAVAQAEATNADL

-329 RVGIAVNDGK
+329 RVGIAVNDGTGK
-339 GNMELLNGNDTAA
+339 MQLLNGNDTAA

-358 LDTNKNNGTMPTNG
+358 LDAYKTNGTLPANG

-408 INHKQQEQFLV
+408 INNKPEEQFLV
-419 GGEESYGYLIGDSV
+419 GGEESYGYLIGDEV

-446 EMAAYAKAQ
+446 EMAANAKAQ

-477 ISITKKGRSG
+477 IAVTKKGRSG
-487 AQEIADMMIALR
+487 AQEIADMMTALR
-499 KDPPKTL
+499 NDPPKTL

-511 IITTDHINST
+511 IIAIDHGKST
-521 QTDLR
+521 QTDLL
-526 TGVTSSTG
+526 TGATSSTE
-534 LPASNVLQFITDA
+534 LPASNVLQFITEA

-563 FYFSARATTGDSH
+563 FYFSVRATTGDSH
-576 AETKAKLEA
+576 AETKAELER
-585 KINTFIGELNL
+585 KIDTFIEELNL

>member
-1 MKFKGA
+1 MSA
-7 NGSLFFI
+7 DVLSI
-14 FTPSKITQYMAEDSS
+14 ATQ
-29 VLKIAQTNASL
+29 NATL
-40 WTTDIFDTETRKEAQ
+40 WTSDLFNAETRAEAETLLKEG
-55 ILLDKKG
+55 G

-99 TQGLADYAQSFFEGK
+99 TQGLAAYAKSFFDGK
-114 SLKAAIAFDS
+114 PLKAAIAFDS

-139 SANRIHTYL
+139 SANGVHTFL

-155 PELSFSVRELGC
+155 PELSFAVRELGC

-179 KEYNGYKVYWNDGG
+179 KEYNGYKVYWDDGG
-193 QLVPPHDK
+193 QLVPPHDS
-201 AVIEKVRSTGFED
+201 AVIEKVRATRFED
-214 ICWDANESL
+214 IRWDANEAL

-229 ELDEKY
+229 AIDDKY
-235 TDMIASLSLSNAG
+235 TDMVAGLSLSNAG
-248 KNDLNIVFT
+248 KTELDIVFT

-272 KSGFTNVQ
+272 KAGFTKVQ
-280 LVEAQST
+280 LVEAQSA

-305 LAMAVSQAEATGADL
+305 LAMAVAQAEATNADL

-329 RVGIAVNDGK
+329 RVGIAVNDGTGK
-339 GNMELLNGNDTAA
+339 MQLLNGNDTAA

-358 LDTNKNNGTMPTNG
+358 LEAYKRNGTLPANG

-379 TTDLIADIS
+379 TTDLIAEIS
-388 AAYGVPC
+388 AAYEVPC

-408 INHKQQEQFLV
+408 IKNKPEEQFLV
-419 GGEESYGYLIGDSV
+419 GGEESYGYLIGDAV

-446 EMAAYAKAQ
+446 EMAANAKAQ

-487 AQEIADMMIALR
+487 AQEIADMMTALR
-499 KDPPKTL
+499 NDPPKNL

-511 IITTDHINST
+511 IIAIDHGKAT

-526 TGVTSSTG
+526 TGATHSTE
-534 LPASNVLQFITDA
+534 LPASNVLQFITEA

-563 FYFSARATTGDSH
+563 FYFSVRTTTSESH
-576 AETKAKLEA
+576 AATKAELER
-585 KINTFIGELNL
+585 KIDTFIEELNL